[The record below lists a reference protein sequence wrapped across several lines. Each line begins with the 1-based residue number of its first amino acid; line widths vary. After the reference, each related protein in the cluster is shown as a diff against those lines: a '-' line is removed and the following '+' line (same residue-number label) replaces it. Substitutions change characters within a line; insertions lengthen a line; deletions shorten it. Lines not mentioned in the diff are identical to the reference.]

1 LSAIHNSNKTTGGE
15 NKMSKLSQIIK
26 SPIGKCLI
34 AVFWVCVLCSAAWA
48 DLESGMEDLQSK
60 VLSISTPL
68 AIIFLIIAAW
78 QKAMGNNTFF
88 FAALVGTVIMFSA
101 PQIVEFIRISFGG

>member
-1 LSAIHNSNKTTGGE
+1 MRKLNKLAQ
-15 NKMSKLSQIIK
+15 SKV
-26 SPIGKCLI
+26 GKCLL
-34 AVFWVCVLCSAAWA
+34 VLGLLCALTTTAWA

-60 VLSISTPL
+60 VLIISTPL

-78 QKAMGNNTFF
+78 QKAMGNDRLF

-101 PQIVEFIRISFGG
+101 PQIVDFIRISFGS